1 MSASIGP
8 KLRQLRMER
17 GISLEALADML
28 DIAPDCMR
36 EVEEG
41 TRRLSAATLAEVASI
56 LGVDASYFQEE
67 NGSPP
72 GGDNNQL
79 GAKLRRLREQ
89 KGLTLNELSRKSGV
103 SLAHIS
109 EIERGRSTASLK
121 TLEKLAAALEV
132 STSSLLQAERGESLG
147 SKLRRLREKMG
158 LTQKELADQVGI
170 SHSLIGQI
178 ETDRILPSLTTLH
191 RLSEALG
198 VSSCYFLMEDE
209 VPLPSSLQRSAVQEL
224 VNLLRSWGDEEIR
237 GLIQFVR
244 IINQYRP
251 AAVEGHG
258 GEKEEIVSF
267 LDTCLPEERELLRDL
282 VRTLRRKRSH
292 NDGL

>member
-1 MSASIGP
+1 MSISIGP
-8 KLRQLRMER
+8 KLRQLREER
-17 GISLEALADML
+17 GISLETLADML

-41 TRRLSAATLAEVASI
+41 TRRLSAATLAEVANI
-56 LGVDASYFQEE
+56 LGVDISYFQQE
-67 NGSPP
+67 NGRPTNEE
-72 GGDNNQL
+72 DNRL

-89 KGLTLNELSRKSGV
+89 KGFTLNELSRRSGV

-178 ETDRILPSLTTLH
+178 ETDRIQPSLSTLH
-191 RLSEALG
+191 RLAEALG

-209 VPLPSSLQRSAVQEL
+209 VPLPSGLHRSALQEL
-224 VNLLRSWGDEEIR
+224 VNLLNSWGDEEIQ
-237 GLIQFVR
+237 GLVQFIRV
-244 IINQYRP
+244 INQYRRP
-251 AAVEGHG
+251 ATEDYSD
-258 GEKEEIVSF
+258 EKEEIVSF
-267 LDTCLPEERELLRDL
+267 LDTCLPQERELLRDL
-282 VRTLRRKRSH
+282 VRALSQKRSH
-292 NDGL
+292 NYPL

>member
-1 MSASIGP
+1 
-8 KLRQLRMER
+8 
-17 GISLEALADML
+17 LEALADML

-41 TRRLSAATLAEVASI
+41 TRRLSAATLAEVAGL

-67 NGSPP
+67 NGTKPEEV
-72 GGDNNQL
+72 DNHL

-147 SKLRRLREKMG
+147 SRLRRLREKMG

-178 ETDRILPSLTTLH
+178 ETDRIQPSLTTLH
-191 RLSEALG
+191 RLAEALG

-209 VPLPSSLQRSAVQEL
+209 TPLPPGLQRGALQEL
-224 VNLLRSWGDEEIR
+224 VNLLRSWEDEEIR
-237 GLIQFVR
+237 GLIHFVR
-244 IINQYRP
+244 IINQHRP
-251 AAVEGHG
+251 AAAGHAD
-258 GEKEEIVSF
+258 EKEEILSF

-282 VRTLRRKRSH
+282 VRTLRRKRPH
-292 NDGL
+292 NDEL

>member
-1 MSASIGP
+1 MSVGA
-8 KLRQLRMER
+8 KLKQLREER
-17 GISLEALADML
+17 GIPLETLADML
-28 DIAPDCMR
+28 DIALDCMK

-41 TRRLSAATLAEVASI
+41 TRRLSTATLAEVASI
-56 LGVDASYFQEE
+56 LGVDISYFQEE
-67 NGSPP
+67 NGDSS
-72 GGDNNQL
+72 GVADDARL

-89 KGLTLNELSRKSGV
+89 KGLTLNELSRRSGV

-132 STSSLLQAERGESLG
+132 STSSLLQVKRGESLG

-178 ETDRILPSLTTLH
+178 ETDRIQPSIATLN
-191 RLSEALG
+191 RLAEALG

-209 VPLPSSLQRSAVQEL
+209 EPSLPSNLQRSSIQEL
-224 VNLLRSWGDEEIR
+224 VGLLNSWEDEEIESLTNFIR
-237 GLIQFVR
+237 V
-244 IINQYRP
+244 INNYRRP
-251 AAVEGHG
+251 VNEGYVD
-258 GEKEEIVSF
+258 EKEEIIAF
-267 LDTCLPEERELLRDL
+267 LDHCQPQERELLRDL
-282 VRTLRRKRSH
+282 VRALRKKR
-292 NDGL
+292 